1 MRFFEMFNLKWKGGH
16 GNMIFMGQN
25 KHEVQDDV
33 EKSTEELLHELQK
46 AEDFFE
52 FARENE
58 TELESISLTE
68 ELEELLEKYQKPKKD
83 VIKDAGLDTTY
94 GYQIF
99 DGRKKPRR
107 DKLLQ
112 LAFGFPLTVDDT
124 NKLFRAGGV
133 SSLYVRCKRDTICM
147 YCLQQGMTIDECN
160 ALLYQAGEETL
171 TQ

>member
-1 MRFFEMFNLKWKGGH
+1 MS
-16 GNMIFMGQN
+16 QN
-25 KHEVQDDV
+25 SYEVQYDM
-33 EKSTEELLHELQK
+33 EKSTEELLNELQK

-52 FARENE
+52 FAKGNE
-58 TELESISLTE
+58 MELESISLTE
-68 ELEELLEKYQKPKKD
+68 QLEQFLEKYKKPKKD

-112 LAFGFPLTVDDT
+112 LAFGFPLTIEET
-124 NKLFRAGGV
+124 NQLFRAGGM

-147 YCLQQGMTIDECN
+147 YCLQQGMMIDECN
-160 ALLYQAGEETL
+160 ELLYKAGEETF
-171 TQ
+171 